1 MYTSCF
7 LCQGTT
13 RQKTWNLW
21 SFPALD
27 LGVASSPM
35 VSSTAAHTSSSV
47 ICGLAAGWLRWW
59 FSRWQDSLCQY
70 WTHVPLSR
78 YTAVFKGPGFCWD
91 TREMQWLM
99 TVVQDLTAQMEIL
112 TLGHMPAFRLM
123 EYILLKFPFLI
134 LMLVWILVLPVG
146 FFPHDRRPYSL
157 LWEIIFLDPRDKGWR
172 WYPA

>member
-47 ICGLAAGWLRWW
+47 ICGLAAGWLGWW
-59 FSRWQDSLCQY
+59 FSRWQASLCQY

-78 YTAVFKGPGFCWD
+78 HTALFKGPTFCWD
-91 TREMQWLM
+91 TREMQWPM
-99 TVVQDLTAQMEIL
+99 AAVQDPMAQVEIL
-112 TLGHMPAFRLM
+112 TLGYMPAFSLM
-123 EYILLKFPFLI
+123 EYILLKFSFPILMMICNLI
-134 LMLVWILVLPVG
+134 LPDG
-146 FFPHDRRPYSL
+146 FFPQDRRVHSV
-157 LWEIIFLDPRDKGWR
+157 LWEMIFLDPRDRRWG
-172 WYPA
+172 WYPE